1 MAGTINSLGIGS
13 GVLTADVIDKLK
25 NNEKSVTIDPIKE
38 KITLTQQKKQALDL
52 LSSLMTTIKS
62 STSSL
67 ADDTL
72 FATRQ
77 VSGNNSSVNV
87 TASDGVDVQSF
98 SISNISLAKE
108 SVQQSGVF
116 ASSTSTIASSDGT
129 MNLNINGQNYAVDYT
144 AGMTLEEFRDK
155 INEVAGDS
163 VTASI
168 LQIGDG
174 QYSLI
179 VKSDQTGKDQN
190 ITMTDLNN
198 KLDTKLL
205 NRVQQSGNFSAITD
219 TIATSNGSMTINVGS
234 SSTTINYDS
243 TTTLTELKNS
253 INSDA
258 NLQGKVAA
266 SIVEDN
272 AGNFKLILN
281 PIGSEDGADIS
292 ISDNNSGLD
301 SRLVVDATNMTTGS
315 VSEVQSAKDASFT
328 YNGINLT
335 RSSNKIDDVI
345 VGVNI
350 ELLSDGGS
358 ANISIGQDR
367 QPIKDELQNFVQGYN
382 SMVTQLD
389 KMLLADKEEQ
399 KVGIFNGDS
408 SIRNLGRELTRM
420 ITGTDANGQSLTQFG
435 INLNK
440 DGTLSFDS
448 SAFDD
453 QMDKDPSAVQ
463 KFFSGETTTDQYGN
477 IKITD
482 GIFDKLDNKLKS
494 YVGLNG
500 TFQTLQEGL
509 KTEEKQLN
517 SNYDKSLALLN
528 AKYDSMTQQFVE
540 YDTIISKLN
549 AQFSALQQQIQMAI
563 NAKN

>member
-25 NNEKSVTIDPIKE
+25 NNEKSVTIDPIKK

-87 TASDGVDVQSF
+87 TANDGVDVQSF

-108 SVQQSGVF
+108 SVQQSGIF
-116 ASSTSTIASSDGT
+116 TSSTSTIASSDGT

-144 AGMTLEEFRDK
+144 AGMTLEGFRDK